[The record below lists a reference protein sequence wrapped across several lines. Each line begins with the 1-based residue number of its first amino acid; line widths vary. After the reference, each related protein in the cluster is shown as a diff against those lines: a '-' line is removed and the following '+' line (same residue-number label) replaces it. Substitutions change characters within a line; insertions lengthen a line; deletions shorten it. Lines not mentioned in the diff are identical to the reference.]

1 MKKKITNEITASAP
15 DSIAR
20 GAEAVRLL
28 KEIYPTAECSL
39 ESGGDP
45 WRLLVMAR
53 LSAQCT
59 DERVNIVCRTLF
71 REIPDAKTMAE
82 APLSQIEELVKP
94 CGLYRMKAKS
104 IKEASEILL
113 RDHGGEVPDTM
124 EELLSLP
131 GVGRKIANLLLG
143 DIFGKGGIVADTHC
157 MRICGRLGFYP
168 ETLRDPLKVEKIL
181 SPVIEK
187 EEQSDFCHRIV
198 HFGREY
204 CMARTPVCEKD
215 PRSCPLHGICAHIKN
230 KESL

>member
-1 MKKKITNEITASAP
+1 MKTKKHTDTVSAP
-15 DSIAR
+15 ALR
-20 GAEAVRLL
+20 VKGAEAVRLL
-28 KEIYPTAECSL
+28 AGLYPDAVCSL

-59 DERVNIVCRTLF
+59 DERVNIVSRDLF
-71 REIPDAKTMAE
+71 AALPDAEAMAA

-113 RDHGGEVPDTM
+113 RDYDGRVPDTM
-124 EELLSLP
+124 EELLALP

-168 ETLRDPLKVEKIL
+168 EDLRDPVKVEKIL
-181 SPVIEK
+181 DPIIPK
-187 EEQSDFCHRIV
+187 ADQSDFCHRLV

-204 CMARTPVCEKD
+204 CIARVPVCEKD
-215 PRSCPLHGICAHIKN
+215 PKSCPLADVCEHN
-230 KESL
+230 K